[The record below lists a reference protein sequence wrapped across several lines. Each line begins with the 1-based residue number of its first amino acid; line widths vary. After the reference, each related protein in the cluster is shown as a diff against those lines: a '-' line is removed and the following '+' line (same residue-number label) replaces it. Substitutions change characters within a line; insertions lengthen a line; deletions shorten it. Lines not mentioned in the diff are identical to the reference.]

1 MSKFECSKCK
11 NIYEINQFKTLY
23 KNNNK
28 IYIDLNT
35 NKEICCENCN
45 NKLQLIQDKE
55 NFGIVYSS
63 FSGLSPLEKQKL
75 LRKRSDD
82 DAKKQKYR
90 EQDREK
96 DHYNA

>member
-1 MSKFECSKCK
+1 MSKFKCSICDKICD
-11 NIYEINQFKTLY
+11 INQYKTLY
-23 KNNNK
+23 KDNNK

-35 NKEICCENCN
+35 NKEICCKNCN
-45 NKLQLIQDKE
+45 NKLQLILNKE
-55 NFGIVYSS
+55 NFEVVYSS